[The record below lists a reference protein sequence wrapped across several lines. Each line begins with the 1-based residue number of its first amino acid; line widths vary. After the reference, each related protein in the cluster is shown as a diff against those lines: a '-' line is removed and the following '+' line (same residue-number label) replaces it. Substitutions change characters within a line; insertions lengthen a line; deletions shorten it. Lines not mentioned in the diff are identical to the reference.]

1 MPSDSL
7 SSRQL
12 RADLRARPRQ
22 LAGRLSPRHPAQL
35 VVVAFA
41 AAVTLGT
48 LLLALPVARAGGG
61 NAPLLVALFTA
72 TSAVCVTG
80 LVVVDTPS
88 YWSAFGELVILL
100 LIQVGG
106 FGIMTLAS
114 LLALL
119 VSRRLGLSTRLTAQ
133 AETRTLGLGDVRR
146 VLRGVALAS
155 VLVEG
160 TGALLLFLR
169 LWTSYDEPAG
179 QAAYHGVFHS
189 VSAFNNAGFA
199 LYAGNLI
206 PFVGDPVVCLTIAV
220 SVIVGGL
227 GFPVLFELRRTP
239 AKPRLWSL
247 HTKITVGAT
256 TVLLVGGSLMV
267 TAIEWSN
274 PATLGSLSPPGKL
287 LAGFFQGV
295 MPRTAGFNSLDY
307 AQMDDAT
314 WLVTDVLMFIGGGPA
329 STAGGIKVTTFAL
342 LGFVILAEARGAQA
356 VNVAGRRLPASV
368 QREAVAVALLG
379 VATVVVPSFVLLLV
393 TDFALDRVLFEAVS
407 AFATVG
413 LSTGITA
420 DLPAAGQ
427 LVLVAVMFMGRLG
440 PVTLAAALALRQ
452 RPVLYRLPEE
462 RPIVG

>member
-1 MPSDSL
+1 M
-7 SSRQL
+7 
-12 RADLRARPRQ
+12 
-22 LAGRLSPRHPAQL
+22 RHPAQF

-41 AAVTLGT
+41 AAVALGA

-61 NAPLLVALFTA
+61 SAPLLVALFTA

-155 VLVEG
+155 ILFEG

-169 LWTSYDEPAG
+169 LWTSYEESVG

-199 LYAGNLI
+199 LYSANLI
-206 PFVGDPVVCLTIAV
+206 AFVGDPVVCLTIAV
-220 SVIVGGL
+220 SVIAGGL
-227 GFPVLFELRRTP
+227 GFPVLFELRRAPT
-239 AKPRLWSL
+239 KPRLWSL

-256 TVLLVGGSLMV
+256 FVLLVGGTLMI
-267 TAIEWSN
+267 TAIEWGN
-274 PATLGSLSPPGKL
+274 PATLGSLSVPGKL
-287 LAGFFQGV
+287 LAGFFQGT
-295 MPRTAGFNSLDY
+295 MPRTAGYNSVDY

-314 WLVTDVLMFIGGGPA
+314 WLVTDVLMFIGGAPA

-356 VNVAGRRLPASV
+356 VNVAGRRLPANL
-368 QREAVAVALLG
+368 QREAVSVALLG
-379 VATVVVPSFVLLLV
+379 VAGVVVPSFVLLLV
-393 TDFALDRVLFEAVS
+393 TDFALDRVLFEAAS
-407 AFATVG
+407 AFGTVG

-420 DLPAAGQ
+420 NLPPAGQ

-440 PVTLAAALALRQ
+440 PVTLAAALALRR

>member
-1 MPSDSL
+1 M
-7 SSRQL
+7 
-12 RADLRARPRQ
+12 
-22 LAGRLSPRHPAQL
+22 
-35 VVVAFA
+35 VVAFA
-41 AAVTLGT
+41 AAVALGA
-48 LLLALPVARAGGG
+48 LLLALPVARSGGG
-61 NAPLLVALFTA
+61 SAPLLVALFTA

-133 AETRTLGLGDVRR
+133 AETRTLGLGDVRQ

-155 VLVEG
+155 ILFEG

-169 LWTSYDEPAG
+169 LWTSYEESVG

-199 LYAGNLI
+199 LYSANLI
-206 PFVGDPVVCLTIAV
+206 AFVGDPVVCLTIAV
-220 SVIVGGL
+220 SVIAGGL
-227 GFPVLFELRRTP
+227 GFPVLFELRRAPT
-239 AKPRLWSL
+239 KPRLWSL

-256 TVLLVGGSLMV
+256 FVLLVGGTLMI
-267 TAIEWSN
+267 TAIEWGN
-274 PATLGSLSPPGKL
+274 PATLGSLSVPGKL
-287 LAGFFQGV
+287 LAGFFQGT
-295 MPRTAGFNSLDY
+295 MPRTAGYNSVDY

-314 WLVTDVLMFIGGGPA
+314 WLVTDVLMFIGGAPA

-356 VNVAGRRLPASV
+356 VNVAGRRLPANL
-368 QREAVAVALLG
+368 QREAVSVALLG
-379 VATVVVPSFVLLLV
+379 VAGVVVPSFVLLLV
-393 TDFALDRVLFEAVS
+393 TDFALDRVLFEAAS
-407 AFATVG
+407 AFGTVG

-420 DLPAAGQ
+420 DLPPAGQ

-440 PVTLAAALALRQ
+440 PVTLAAALALRR

>member
-1 MPSDSL
+1 M
-7 SSRQL
+7 
-12 RADLRARPRQ
+12 
-22 LAGRLSPRHPAQL
+22 RHPAQF

-41 AAVTLGT
+41 AAVALGA
-48 LLLALPVARAGGG
+48 LLLALPVARSGGG
-61 NAPLLVALFTA
+61 SAPLLVALFTA

-155 VLVEG
+155 ILFEG

-169 LWTSYDEPAG
+169 LWTSYEESVG

-199 LYAGNLI
+199 LYSGNLI
-206 PFVGDPVVCLTIAV
+206 AFVGDPVVCLTIAV
-220 SVIVGGL
+220 SVIAGGL
-227 GFPVLFELRRTP
+227 GFPVLFELRRAPT
-239 AKPRLWSL
+239 KPRLWSL

-256 TVLLVGGSLMV
+256 IVLLVGGTLMI
-267 TAIEWSN
+267 TAIEWGN
-274 PATLGSLSPPGKL
+274 PATLGSLSVPGKL

-295 MPRTAGFNSLDY
+295 MPRTAGYNSVDY

-314 WLVTDVLMFIGGGPA
+314 WLVTNVLMFIGGAPA

-356 VNVAGRRLPASV
+356 VNVAGRRLPVSV
-368 QREAVAVALLG
+368 QREAVSVALLG
-379 VATVVVPSFVLLLV
+379 VAAVVVPSFVLLLV
-393 TDFALDRVLFEAVS
+393 TDFALDRVLFEAAS
-407 AFATVG
+407 AFGTVG

-420 DLPAAGQ
+420 DLPPAGQ

-440 PVTLAAALALRQ
+440 PVTLAAALALRR

>member
-1 MPSDSL
+1 
-7 SSRQL
+7 
-12 RADLRARPRQ
+12 
-22 LAGRLSPRHPAQL
+22 
-35 VVVAFA
+35 
-41 AAVTLGT
+41 
-48 LLLALPVARAGGG
+48 
-61 NAPLLVALFTA
+61 
-72 TSAVCVTG
+72 
-80 LVVVDTPS
+80 
-88 YWSAFGELVILL
+88 
-100 LIQVGG
+100 
-106 FGIMTLAS
+106 MTLAS

-146 VLRGVALAS
+146 VLRGVALGS

-169 LWTSYDEPAG
+169 LWTTYDESAG
-179 QAAYHGVFHS
+179 QAAYHGVFHAI
-189 VSAFNNAGFA
+189 SAFNNAGFA
-199 LYAGNLI
+199 LYAGSLT

-227 GFPVLFELRRTP
+227 GFPVLLELRRTP

-256 TVLLVGGSLMV
+256 TVLLVGGTVMV

-329 STAGGIKVTTFAL
+329 GTAGGIKVTTFAL

-379 VATVVVPSFVLLLV
+379 VAAVVVPSFVLLLV

-427 LVLVAVMFMGRLG
+427 IVLVAVMFMGRLG

>member
-1 MPSDSL
+1 M
-7 SSRQL
+7 
-12 RADLRARPRQ
+12 
-22 LAGRLSPRHPAQL
+22 RHPAQF

-41 AAVTLGT
+41 AAVALGA
-48 LLLALPVARAGGG
+48 LLLALPVARSGGG
-61 NAPLLVALFTA
+61 SAPLLVALFTA

-88 YWSAFGELVILL
+88 YWSAFGEFVILL

-133 AETRTLGLGDVRR
+133 AETRTLGLGDVRQ

-155 VLVEG
+155 ILFEG

-169 LWTSYDEPAG
+169 LWTSYEESVG

-199 LYAGNLI
+199 LYSANLI
-206 PFVGDPVVCLTIAV
+206 AFVGDPVVCLTIAV
-220 SVIVGGL
+220 SVIAGGL
-227 GFPVLFELRRTP
+227 GFPVLFELRRAPT
-239 AKPRLWSL
+239 KPRLWSL

-256 TVLLVGGSLMV
+256 FVLLVGGTLMI
-267 TAIEWSN
+267 TAIEWGN
-274 PATLGSLSPPGKL
+274 PATLGSLSVPGKL
-287 LAGFFQGV
+287 LAGFFQGT
-295 MPRTAGFNSLDY
+295 MPRTAGYNSVDY

-314 WLVTDVLMFIGGGPA
+314 WLVTDVLMFIGGAPA

-356 VNVAGRRLPASV
+356 VNVAGRRLPANL
-368 QREAVAVALLG
+368 QREAVSVALLG
-379 VATVVVPSFVLLLV
+379 VAGVVVPSFVLLLV
-393 TDFALDRVLFEAVS
+393 TDFALDRVLFEAAS
-407 AFATVG
+407 AFGTVG

-420 DLPAAGQ
+420 DLPPAGQ

-440 PVTLAAALALRQ
+440 PVTLAAALALRR

>member
-1 MPSDSL
+1 M
-7 SSRQL
+7 
-12 RADLRARPRQ
+12 
-22 LAGRLSPRHPAQL
+22 RHPAQF

-41 AAVTLGT
+41 AAVALGA
-48 LLLALPVARAGGG
+48 LLLALPVARSGGG
-61 NAPLLVALFTA
+61 SAPLLVALFTA

-133 AETRTLGLGDVRR
+133 AETRTLGLGDVRQ

-155 VLVEG
+155 ILFEG

-169 LWTSYDEPAG
+169 LWTSYEESVG

-199 LYAGNLI
+199 LYSGNLI
-206 PFVGDPVVCLTIAV
+206 AFVGDPVVCLTIAV
-220 SVIVGGL
+220 SVIAGGL
-227 GFPVLFELRRTP
+227 GFPVLFELRRAPT
-239 AKPRLWSL
+239 KPRLWSL

-256 TVLLVGGSLMV
+256 IVLLVGGTLMI
-267 TAIEWSN
+267 TAIEWGN
-274 PATLGSLSPPGKL
+274 PATLGSLSVPGKL

-295 MPRTAGFNSLDY
+295 MPRTAGYNSVDY

-314 WLVTDVLMFIGGGPA
+314 WLVTDVLMFIGGAPA

-368 QREAVAVALLG
+368 QREAVSVALLG
-379 VATVVVPSFVLLLV
+379 VAAVVVPSFVLLLV
-393 TDFALDRVLFEAVS
+393 TDFALDRVLFEAAS
-407 AFATVG
+407 AFGTVG

-420 DLPAAGQ
+420 DLPPAGQ

-440 PVTLAAALALRQ
+440 PVTLAAALALRR